1 MRLVLLFSCL
11 LIGNVHTTAQNID
24 IELLRHINTSRE
36 LPTDPYMQ
44 FLSDSHYVVCL
55 GVPLSMGV
63 TGIFE
68 RNEDLCVKAVEIGM
82 ASAINL
88 GLSHA
93 IKIST
98 NRPRPFE
105 KYSDILKKSAGGS
118 SSFPSGH
125 TSSAF
130 ATATS
135 LSLNIPKWYVIVP
148 AYTWAASVGY
158 SRMYLG
164 VHYPSDVLAG
174 ALLGSA
180 SAWLTYKLNHW
191 LQSTN
196 KKNYGL
202 HFNQPKPIH

>member
-1 MRLVLLFSCL
+1 MRLVLLLLCL
-11 LIGNVHTTAQNID
+11 LVGNLSITAQDLD
-24 IELLRHINTSRE
+24 IELLRRINTSSV
-36 LPTDPYMQ
+36 LPADPYMQ

-63 TGIFE
+63 AGLIE
-68 RNEDLCVKAVEIGM
+68 RNEDLCVKAVEIGV

-88 GLSHA
+88 GVSH
-93 IKIST
+93 ILKSSIDRT
-98 NRPRPFE
+98 RPFDQ
-105 KYSDILKKSAGGS
+105 YPDILKKSDGGS
-118 SSFPSGH
+118 GSFPSGH
-125 TSSAF
+125 TSSVF

-135 LSLNIPKWYVIVP
+135 LSLNVPKWYVIVP
-148 AYTWAASVGY
+148 AYAWAASVGY

-180 SAWLTYKLNHW
+180 SAWLTYKVNHW
-191 LQSTN
+191 LQSSY

-202 HFNQPKPIH
+202 RFNPTQPIP